1 MCGLEKMVRLRGGL
15 DIPGLN
21 GMLAKLLLWS
31 VSNTAFFLKAKPAFA
46 DFGVQ
51 LSKPSSYY
59 FYSQM
64 IESEVAPGLSEW
76 RVWSEHQ
83 GSLIGLCNRWT
94 SSLLTEKLVSKAKGI
109 CQYSRSA

>member
-1 MCGLEKMVRLRGGL
+1 MVRLRGGL

-64 IESEVAPGLSEW
+64 IESEVAPGL
-76 RVWSEHQ
+76 RLLDRTLQ
-83 GSLIGLCNRWT
+83 SLDFEPADREAG
-94 SSLLTEKLVSKAKGI
+94 E
-109 CQYSRSA
+109 